1 MQFDCPRVIADK
13 MTAAVLVVVKSH
25 ALIFYWA
32 RVDWRKFNLSLTWYL
47 WSYSSAVKYEVLF
60 IWLESS

>member
-25 ALIFYWA
+25 GLIFY
-32 RVDWRKFNLSLTWYL
+32 
-47 WSYSSAVKYEVLF
+47 
-60 IWLESS
+60 